1 MSTSDTTVS
10 NDTRPLLILDI
21 DQTLLFASTT
31 PLAKPYD
38 YQAERTW
45 IYKRPHVDAFLHF
58 CMVHFQI
65 GVWTSAR
72 ASYAEE
78 IFSQVFA
85 YFPLAFIHSEQHCL
99 VGRDANGQS
108 ISIKPLAQLNQRG
121 FELSRILM
129 IDDSKEK
136 HCLNAANLILVKPYY
151 ALDEDNELFLLE
163 QYLNTIKQQ
172 ANFLSLNNQHW
183 RQASRRRME

>member
-1 MSTSDTTVS
+1 MIN

-45 IYKRPHVDAFLHF
+45 IYKRPHVDDFLHF
-58 CMVHFQI
+58 CTAHFQI
-65 GVWTSAR
+65 GIWTSAR

-85 YFPLAFIHSEQHCL
+85 HFPLTFIHSEQHCL
-99 VGRDANGQS
+99 AGRDANGQR
-108 ISIKPLAQLNQRG
+108 ISIKPLGQLSQRG

-129 IDDSKEK
+129 IDDSEEK
-136 HCLNAANLILVKPYY
+136 HCLNAANLILIRPYY
-151 ALDEDNELFLLE
+151 ALEDDNELFLLKW
-163 QYLNTIKQQ
+163 YLNIIKQHE
-172 ANFLSLNNQHW
+172 NFLSLNNQHW
-183 RQASRRRME
+183 RQASCCLME